1 MNILLVDDHTVV
13 RAGLGQL
20 LAAAL
25 DATILEAA
33 DTPTAL
39 DIALR
44 ARPDLV
50 VLDLGL
56 PGAGGLWLLPRLRD
70 AGLRVLVLS
79 MHADPIYA
87 RRALDAGATGY
98 VSKTI
103 GAEALL
109 DAIRQAM
116 DGQCYVEA
124 GIAALLSEHHD
135 VLGRD
140 FGRLTA
146 RDLDIMRFL
155 GEGRS
160 LSDIAATLGVSYKT
174 VANTAG
180 MIKTKL
186 GVARTADLIRL
197 AIATPAGWGTDGRE
211 GHKKSGSV
219 SAPG

>member
-1 MNILLVDDHTVV
+1 MKILLVDDHTVV

-20 LAAAL
+20 LSTAL
-25 DATILEAA
+25 GATILEAA
-33 DTPTAL
+33 DTPTAHDL
-39 DIALR
+39 ALR
-44 ARPDLV
+44 TRPDLV

-56 PGAGGLWLLPRLRD
+56 PGAGGLWLLPRLHD

-103 GAEALL
+103 GADDLL

-116 DGQCYVEA
+116 GGQCYVEA
-124 GIAALLSEHHD
+124 GIASMLSEHRD

-186 GVARTADLIRL
+186 GVARTADLVRL
-197 AIATPAGWGTDGRE
+197 AIAMPVGWTIGGRE
-211 GHKKSGSV
+211 NRETV
-219 SAPG
+219 